1 MLKNMKAKAL
11 ALLTALA
18 MTLGLGA
25 VATAPAYAAGGGQL
39 TVTSGSAEFNGKEV
53 NIWKMFDAEVSDNGT
68 AYTLTDEWKQ
78 FFLNEESAQHIEG
91 ATEADVSQKAYDKL
105 AAMKENSTEL
115 TEVAVDALAWAKEN
129 NITATA
135 NKTAQAGTSTLAG
148 KYVATFTN
156 LDLGYYL
163 VSPEGG
169 YVSTTGNRGTDAIL
183 VPVSGADATIELKS
197 QYPTVDKKVQ
207 NGEAAAGDKT
217 SAEIGDTL
225 TFTLTSQVP
234 DVTNYDY
241 YQFAFS
247 DNLSNGLTLNRDSI
261 KVWIGNELIDGN
273 KLTAGTQYTVNGS
286 GNQLTINLG
295 AYTANAQ
302 IGEHTKAIYDAKGLF
317 TGKAGQTIT
326 VQYTATLNANAVVG
340 TDNPNSAKVEYSNDP
355 DSFETGNSTTTVTH
369 QYDFEFILKKV
380 DEEQNPLPNAV
391 FELQDANG
399 NAIDLVQVTADNG
412 TGAVYRKAMET
423 DDTGSVVKPKG
434 QVTTGTSGIIKFQ
447 GLAAGTYKLFEV
459 DAPDGYNGLDGAVE
473 ITIADTTTDPETAI
487 TWTVSTKD
495 GGTAADHTVTIENHK
510 GIKLPSTGGMGTV
523 IFTVVGV
530 AVVAGGAIWMV
541 QRNRRNA
548 ASNGSHMA

>member
-1 MLKNMKAKAL
+1 MHRIKKKLVAVLTIAALVASAL
-11 ALLTALA
+11 ATAL
-18 MTLGLGA
+18 
-25 VATAPAYAAGGGQL
+25 PAYAAGAGQL

-53 NIWKMFDAEVSDNGT
+53 NIWKMFDAEVSVNGT
-68 AYTLTDEWKQ
+68 AYTLTNEWKQ
-78 FFLNEESAQHIEG
+78 FFLSEDSAQHIEG
-91 ATEADVSQKAYDKL
+91 ASETNVSQKAYDKL
-105 AAMKENSTEL
+105 AAMQDDSTEL
-115 TEVAVDALAWAKEN
+115 TKVATDALAWAKGH

-135 NKTAQAGTSTLAG
+135 TQSAQEGTSTLTG
-148 KYVATFTN
+148 KYVATFTG

-183 VPVSGADATIELKS
+183 VPVSDADATIELKS
-197 QYPTVDKKVQ
+197 QYPTVDKTVQ
-207 NGEAAAGDKT
+207 NGEAPAGDQT

-247 DNLSNGLTLNRDSI
+247 DTLSSGLTLNRDSV
-261 KVWIGNELIDGN
+261 KVWIGDQLVDGN
-273 KLTAGTQYTVNGS
+273 LLTKGAQYTVNGS

-295 AYTANAQ
+295 AYNASAQ
-302 IGEHTKAIYDAKGLF
+302 IGETTQAIYDAKTLF

-340 TDNPNSAKVEYSNDP
+340 DDNPNSAKVEYSNDP

-380 DEEQNPLPNAV
+380 DEEQNPLANAV
-391 FELQDANG
+391 FKLQDANG

-412 TGAVYRKAMET
+412 TAGAVYRKAMET
-423 DDTGSVVKPKG
+423 GETGSVVIPKG
-434 QVTTGTSGIIKFQ
+434 QVTTGASGIIKFQ
-447 GLAAGTYKLFEV
+447 GLAAGTYKLVEV
-459 DAPDGYNGLDGAVE
+459 DAPEGYNGLDGAVE

-510 GIKLPSTGGMGTV
+510 GIELPSTGGMGTV

>member
-1 MLKNMKAKAL
+1 MQGIKKKLVAALTVVALVVSAL
-11 ALLTALA
+11 ATAL
-18 MTLGLGA
+18 
-25 VATAPAYAAGGGQL
+25 PAYAVGNGQL

-78 FFLNEESAQHIEG
+78 FFLSEESAQHIEG
-91 ATEADVSQKAYDKL
+91 ATETNVSQKAYDKL
-105 AAMKENSTEL
+105 AAMQDNSTEL
-115 TEVAVDALAWAKEN
+115 TKVATDALAWAKEH

-135 NKTAQAGTSTLAG
+135 AQTAQAGTSTLAG
-148 KYVATFTN
+148 KYVATFAG

-183 VPVSGADATIELKS
+183 VPVSDADATIELKS
-197 QYPTVDKKVQ
+197 QYPTVDKTVQ
-207 NGEAAAGDKT
+207 NGDEAAGDQT

-247 DNLSNGLTLNRDSI
+247 DTLSNGLTLNRDSI
-261 KVWIGNELIDGN
+261 KVWIGGELIDDN
-273 KLTAGTQYTVNGS
+273 LLTAGTQYTVNGS

-295 AYTANAQ
+295 AYNASAQ
-302 IGEHTKAIYDAKGLF
+302 IGVDTQAIYDAKTLF
-317 TGKAGQTIT
+317 NGKAGQKIT

-340 TDNPNSAKVEYSNDP
+340 ADNPNSAKVEYSNDP
-355 DSFETGNSTTTVTH
+355 DSFETGNSTTTETH

-380 DEEQNPLPNAV
+380 DEEQNPLANAV
-391 FELQDANG
+391 FELQDASG
-399 NAIDLVQVTADNG
+399 NAIDLVQVAADNG
-412 TGAVYRKAMET
+412 TDGAVYRKAMET
-423 DDTGSVVKPKG
+423 GETGSVVSPKG
-434 QVTTGTSGIIKFQ
+434 QVTTGASGIIKFQ
-447 GLAAGTYKLFEV
+447 GLAAGTYKLVEV
-459 DAPDGYNGLDGAVE
+459 DAPAGYNGLDGAVE
-473 ITIADTTTDPETAI
+473 ITITDTTTDPETAI
-487 TWTVSTKD
+487 TWTVTTKD
-495 GGTAADHTVTIENHK
+495 GGAAADHTVTIENHK
-510 GIKLPSTGGMGTV
+510 GLELPGTGGMGTV

>member
-11 ALLTALA
+11 ALLAALA
-18 MTLGLGA
+18 MMLGLGA
-25 VATAPAYAAGGGQL
+25 VATAPAYAAGNGQL

-53 NIWKMFDAEVSDNGT
+53 NIWKMFDAEVSEKGT
-68 AYTLTDEWKQ
+68 AYTLTNEWKQ
-78 FFLNEESAQHIEG
+78 FFLSEDSAQHIEG
-91 ATEADVSQKAYDKL
+91 ASETNVSQKAYDKL
-105 AAMKENSTEL
+105 AAMLDNSTEL
-115 TEVAVDALAWAKEN
+115 TKVATDALAWAKEH

-135 NKTAQAGTSTLAG
+135 AKTAQAGTSTLAG
-148 KYVATFTN
+148 KYVATFTG

-183 VPVSGADATIELKS
+183 VPVSDADATIELKS
-197 QYPTVDKKVQ
+197 QYPTVDKTVQ

-217 SAEIGDTL
+217 SAEIGDKL

-295 AYTANAQ
+295 AYNDSAQ
-302 IGEHTKAIYDAKGLF
+302 IGEHTQAIYDAKGLF

-380 DEEQNPLPNAV
+380 DEEQNPLANAV

-399 NAIDLVQVTADNG
+399 NAIDLVQVTADKG

-423 DDTGSVVKPKG
+423 GETGSVVSPKG
-434 QVTTGTSGIIKFQ
+434 RVTTGPTGIIKFQ
-447 GLAAGTYKLFEV
+447 GLAAGTYKLVEV
-459 DAPDGYNGLDGAVE
+459 DAPEGYNGLDGAVE
-473 ITIADTTTDPETAI
+473 ITIADTTTDPETSI

-510 GIKLPSTGGMGTV
+510 GIELPSTGGMGTV